1 MEILVEE
8 TEEVYEILGILWGEG
23 TAELSRMCKKAE
35 MDERE
40 KTIVTLMNW
49 KG

>member
-1 MEILVEE
+1 MEILVEGS
-8 TEEVYEILGILWGEG
+8 EEVYEILGILWEKS
-23 TAELSRMCKKAE
+23 AAKMSRMCKKAE